1 MTFLEAAIEVLRH
14 ETEPLHFSE
23 IAKRA
28 VEQKL
33 LSHVGRDPVAAM
45 QVSLNAAVRGDS
57 ALLVRNKPGY
67 YAIRPGAE
75 LPPPPVQAAPPA
87 PPAPPPVQAA
97 PPAPPPAPV
106 AAEVP
111 APARREPE
119 NIKQSEQLA
128 LKTEANSMLQ
138 EPKQDDE
145 DEAGGEDT
153 TSSEEP
159 GQRRKRRRRD
169 RFGVRGEAPPP
180 QQVAV
185 RPTRR
190 GVDTGRRAE
199 VLSKVTPNLEF
210 EAPKGAGL
218 DGITDV
224 ALVMA
229 NAMSRLAEERPEL
242 RTEFENL
249 QKASFQAPAPAQAA
263 PQSEHRQS
271 EHRQSEHRQSEHR
284 QSEHRAN
291 GRRPQGPMTP
301 PPRVAAVAV
310 EDAEERGGRRR
321 RRRRRRGRRQDSVG
335 GAGELRTTGDEAS
348 ETLLNQVAQIL
359 GDAGARSL
367 HIRQLAE
374 TLAGQGVLGGEISEI
389 ERAVT
394 AAILLDLRTQG
405 RASRFIARGDA
416 RYQLQA
422 SRLPAA
428 AVAAE
433 QALHAAARAVNDETV
448 NQLAQWLQT
457 LGPRALESV
466 VRMWIEREDFPLV
479 ATLPPNRGIAKLV
492 VGDPDADDEDGK
504 LLVLVL
510 PRKAGVDP
518 SAWAGD
524 LERAQAGGLLVF
536 AMGEIPGE
544 PPWGEA
550 RTIGATELA
559 AWLREQGVGVC
570 PVPLAVSV
578 LDPTVLESIGGLD
591 T

>member
-45 QVSLNAAVRGDS
+45 QVSLNAAVRGES

-87 PPAPPPVQAA
+87 PPPAPPA

-106 AAEVP
+106 AVEAP
-111 APARREPE
+111 APVRREPE
-119 NIKQSEQLA
+119 NNKHSEQLA
-128 LKTEANSMLQ
+128 LKTEVNSMLQ
-138 EPKQDDE
+138 DPKRDEE

-153 TSSEEP
+153 TTSEDP

-169 RFGVRGEAPPP
+169 RFGVRGEAPAP

-249 QKASFQAPAPAQAA
+249 QKSSFQAPAPQQQQQA
-263 PQSEHRQS
+263 PQIEHRP
-271 EHRQSEHRQSEHR
+271 
-284 QSEHRAN
+284 N
-291 GRRPQGPMTP
+291 GRRPHGPITP
-301 PPRVAAVAV
+301 PPRVAESRMAA
-310 EDAEERGGRRR
+310 DDSEERGGRRR
-321 RRRRRRGRRQDSVG
+321 RRRRRRGRRQETV

-394 AAILLDLRTQG
+394 AAVLLDLRTQG

-422 SRLPAA
+422 SRLPPA

-433 QALHAAARAVNDETV
+433 QALHAAARAVNDETT

-466 VRMWIEREDFPLV
+466 VRMWIEREDLPLV
-479 ATLPPNRGIAKLV
+479 ATLPPSRGIAKLV
-492 VGDPDADDEDGK
+492 VGDPDAEDEDGK

-510 PRKAGVDP
+510 PRKAGIDA

-524 LERAQAGGLLVF
+524 LERAQAGGMLVF
-536 AMGEIPGE
+536 AMGEIPAD

-550 RTIGATELA
+550 RTLGAPELA
-559 AWLREQGVGVC
+559 AWLREQGIGVC
-570 PVPLAVSV
+570 PVPLAVSA